1 MFGIFIALLFMLS
14 GCNQVSEPTMKN
26 TGYVLKVEDNRILVA
41 EKITSEKYEDIKN
54 IPFENLMG
62 EGLSLI
68 YLSYDGT
75 EVFEK
80 GNKVEYIIEG
90 GIAKAKKITVID

>member
-1 MFGIFIALLFMLS
+1 
-14 GCNQVSEPTMKN
+14 MKN

-41 EKITSEKYEDIKN
+41 EKVTPEKYEDIKN
-54 IPFENLMG
+54 IPFVNLMG

-68 YLSYDGT
+68 YLSYDGD

-90 GIAKAKKITVID
+90 GINESYPAQAKAKKITVLD

>member
-1 MFGIFIALLFMLS
+1 
-14 GCNQVSEPTMKN
+14 VSEPTIKN
-26 TGYVLKVEDNRILVA
+26 TGYVIKVEDNRILVA
-41 EKITSEKYEDIKN
+41 ENITHEKYELIKN
-54 IPFENLMG
+54 ISFEDLMG

-68 YLSYDGT
+68 YLSYDGD

-90 GIAKAKKITVID
+90 GINESYPAQAKAKKITVID